1 MSNIR
6 RLLESMDKIAEAGP
20 KGLQRPGLEMGYEM
34 GGGGLGAGG
43 AKVWRSPRT
52 GQTSSTPPGGTT
64 VAQPLPTGMTPS
76 SAGAGRGTINPVTAK
91 PRIQRLPGE
100 TPIQAIARAQA
111 ATPKPSVVAPTPAP
125 AHSGLKDPSAAAKY
139 DSFMQQ
145 RKNDSA
151 AMAAKIKP
159 PMDKTVP
166 TIKPTVDPVGQAR
179 PGGERDIYGR
189 REPSGMEE
197 NNNSIEK
204 KLRKNRYMKET
215 VIEKMLND
223 FTKFVEDT
231 ANNKSKEK

>member
-111 ATPKPSVVAPTPAP
+111 ATPKPSVVAPAP
-125 AHSGLKDPSAAAKY
+125 VPTVV
-139 DSFMQQ
+139 
-145 RKNDSA
+145 
-151 AMAAKIKP
+151 
-159 PMDKTVP
+159 KTVP

-179 PGGERDIYGR
+179 PGGERNILKPSGERDIYGR

-197 NNNSIEK
+197 NSNSIEK